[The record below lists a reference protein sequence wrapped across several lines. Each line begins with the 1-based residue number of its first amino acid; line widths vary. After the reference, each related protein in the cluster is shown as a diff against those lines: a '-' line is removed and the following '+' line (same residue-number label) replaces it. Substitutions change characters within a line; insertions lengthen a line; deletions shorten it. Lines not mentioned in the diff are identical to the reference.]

1 MIWKM
6 HITGTMMRVVSGILL
21 IACINVLAFCQLTI
35 HITSIPASTPPDPDI
50 YIAGNFNNWNPG
62 NPSYLLTDTGNETFS
77 ITFSPPA
84 GEIEYKFTRGSWGTV
99 EGTAEGNFIP
109 NRTYNYTGG
118 VQSINVSIAGW
129 EDTGNDHT
137 AAENVHIIDEAF
149 YMPQLDRTRRVW
161 IYLPPDYETS
171 AKKYPVVYMHDGQ
184 NLFDAFYSFA
194 GEWKVDE
201 SMNILFNDSDYGAIV
216 VGIDNGSNHRI
227 DEYSAWV
234 NSSFGGGDGELYADF
249 LVNTLKPFIDSNYRT
264 LAGREYTAIAGSSLG
279 ANISLFTA
287 IEYQDVFSKV
297 GIFSPALWFS
307 DSIYYQ
313 VTEEGLQEELRFYFV
328 AGDNESSTMI
338 SDIMDMIDTLLTEGA
353 EAENI
358 RFIHHADGAHS
369 EWYWAR
375 EYPAAYEWL
384 FDELILGAHP
394 LRTVKDFIYPNPAD
408 NYLRIKSEDSIIP
421 YTIYSSLGKVVYSSK
436 TSNHSINISGLSPGF
451 YFLEIKSGND
461 QYFINRFIKK

>member
-1 MIWKM
+1 MINPF
-6 HITGTMMRVVSGILL
+6 HFITSVFRIIWIGVFIFSS
-21 IACINVLAFCQLTI
+21 NVLSFSQLTI
-35 HITSIPASTPPDPDI
+35 NITSIPASTPPDPDI
-50 YIAGNFNNWNPG
+50 YIAGNFNNWNPAS
-62 NPSYLLTDTGNETFS
+62 PSYLMTDKGNETFS
-77 ITFSPPA
+77 ITFTPPA
-84 GEIEYKFTRGSWGTV
+84 GEIEYKFTRGSWQTV
-99 EGTAEGNFIP
+99 EGNASGNFIP

-118 VQSINVSIAGW
+118 VQSINVTIEGW
-129 EDTGNDHT
+129 EDTSNDHT

-171 AKKYPVVYMHDGQ
+171 TKKYPVVYMHDGQ

-201 SMNILFNDSDYGAIV
+201 SMNTLFNAGDYGAIV

-227 DEYSAWV
+227 DEYSAWI
-234 NSSFGGGDGELYADF
+234 NSNFGGGDGELYADF
-249 LVNTLKPFIDSNYRT
+249 LVTTLKPYIDSNYRT
-264 LAGREYTAIAGSSLG
+264 HTGREYTAIAGSSLG
-279 ANISLFTA
+279 ANISLYTA

-313 VTEEGLQEELRFYFV
+313 VTLEGLQEELRFYFV

-353 EAENI
+353 GAENI

-384 FDELILGAHP
+384 FDELILGARP

-421 YTIYSSLGKVVYSSK
+421 FTIYSSLGKVIQSSE
-436 TSNHSINISGLSPGF
+436 TSNRSINISGLSPGF
-451 YFLEIKSGND
+451 YFLEIESGKN
-461 QYFINRFIKK
+461 QYFISRFIKQ